1 MTNTEWTS
9 PGKMM
14 DYYMDQ
20 SDGIEACQK
29 RLYLAVIK
37 GDVRARLKGRI
48 LGPEWLKQ
56 IEALKYDDPFTL
68 PRDLELSI
76 KDAKRMWTT

>member
-1 MTNTEWTS
+1 MPDTEWTS
-9 PGKMM
+9 PRKMM

-37 GDVRARLKGRI
+37 GDVRARLKGLV
-48 LGPEWLKQ
+48 LG
-56 IEALKYDDPFTL
+56 
-68 PRDLELSI
+68 
-76 KDAKRMWTT
+76 KRYHLAVSSSRYRL

>member
-1 MTNTEWTS
+1 VTDTESTS
-9 PGKMM
+9 PRKMM

-20 SDGIEACQK
+20 SDGIEATQK

-37 GDVRARLKGRI
+37 GDVRARLNGRI

-68 PRDLELSI
+68 PPDLELSTE
-76 KDAKRMWTT
+76 DAKRLWPM